1 MLITNLRKFRIDYQ
15 WLVILKTILLI
26 INKTNQLE
34 NSLLSNPNQFYS
46 KNKKERSF
54 KHLIKY

>member
-1 MLITNLRKFRIDYQ
+1 MLITNLGRFRIDYQ
-15 WLVILKTILLI
+15 WLVMLKIILLI
-26 INKTNQLE
+26 IKETDLLE